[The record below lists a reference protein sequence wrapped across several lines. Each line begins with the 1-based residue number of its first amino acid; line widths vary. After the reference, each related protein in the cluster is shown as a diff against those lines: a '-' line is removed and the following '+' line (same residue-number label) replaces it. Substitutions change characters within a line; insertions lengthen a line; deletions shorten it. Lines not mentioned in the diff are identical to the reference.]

1 MLARVQRFLITTF
14 SWHVVLNCAFASF
27 VVGMPLI
34 LLVPRR
40 LDPDR
45 RLPHRVGTF
54 FWGRLVW
61 ALNPFWKLEIEGL
74 ERLQKGGPYLI
85 CSNHQ
90 SLLDVL
96 VIMALGSDFKWV
108 SGLRFFKIPMF
119 AHYMK
124 ATGYIGADLKNPFS
138 AGAILEECGAWI
150 DRGVSVGMF
159 PEGTRSRSGE
169 VGGFKAGAFRVAVD
183 RDVPV
188 LPVAIDGS
196 RDALPPGSWSWRGP
210 SPFKRIRV
218 RLLRPIHL
226 SSLDQPSAT
235 ELSRA
240 CRSSIQACLA
250 DWRLDQGHGSFGTA
264 VPELS
269 LSPASLPSEGALPA
283 SSEAEKRA
291 RTGA

>member
-14 SWHVVLNCAFASF
+14 EWHVVLNCAFASF

-34 LLVPRR
+34 LFVPRR
-40 LDPDR
+40 FDPDR

-61 ALNPFWKLEIEGL
+61 ALNPFWKLEVEGL
-74 ERLQKGGPYLI
+74 ERLRKGGPYLI

-159 PEGTRSRSGE
+159 PEGTRSRTGE
-169 VGGFKAGAFRVAVD
+169 VGLFKSGAFRVAVD

-188 LPVAIDGS
+188 IPVAIDGS
-196 RDALPPGSWSWRGP
+196 REALPAGSWSWLGA

-218 RLLRPIHL
+218 RLLAPIEL

-250 DWRLDQGHGSFGTA
+250 QWRTEGEGGRTE
-264 VPELS
+264 PIR
-269 LSPASLPSEGALPA
+269 SEVALPEATRA
-283 SSEAEKRA
+283 SSGR
-291 RTGA
+291 